1 MSSSLVSS
9 PFLILLSALLMAV
22 AWLVPLAGPLNS
34 LGWVILIRMAIVRN
48 RKSAG
53 WVCGLCGLIHLLIA
67 FHWAGR
73 TIYETTNLGVF
84 GSIAGLI
91 LFLVWESVPFS
102 VFGLAASTL
111 WRRGPDWIFLLV
123 PIWILAERLWP
134 KVFAWSIAHTYLDY
148 PPVIQLAEVAGAS
161 AVAALV
167 MLFNVAAAYGSVFVW
182 PDRMVATSV
191 TLRWTSLAAASSLVV
206 ACLIWGAV
214 REHRI
219 AAMQTTGARLRVAIV
234 QVDPTVVGAIER
246 LRELS
251 DSVEGPVDLFVW
263 PESALGIYHSA
274 LQDFRDQQ
282 RTTELSEAPNPAL
295 DPYSNNRAYL
305 LAGGKTYDEGGR
317 DRGPYRNCAFL
328 INSEKQIVGR
338 TSKRTLMPIGEYVPL
353 ERLVPWFREWL
364 AVDTDLIP
372 GVDFSPLELANGI
385 KLGVTVCYEDT
396 DPAIASANVRSGAD
410 VLIGLI
416 NASAFTSPTTLQQ
429 HLRLA
434 RLRAVE
440 NRTWFLRCSSTGI
453 TCVIDPNGRL
463 AKQLP
468 CGVEAVLV
476 AEIPCN
482 L

>member
-34 LGWVILIRMAIVRN
+34 LGWVILIRMAIVRH
-48 RKSAG
+48 RKAAG
-53 WVCGLCGLIHLLIA
+53 RVTGLSGLIHLLIA

-73 TIYETTNLGVF
+73 TIYETTHLGVF
-84 GSIAGLI
+84 GSIVGFL
-91 LFLVWESVPFS
+91 LFLGWEALPFYG
-102 VFGLAASTL
+102 FGVAASTL
-111 WRRGPDWIFLLV
+111 WRRGPNWIFLLV
-123 PIWILAERLWP
+123 PIWILAERFWP

-148 PPVIQLAEVAGAS
+148 PPFIQLAEVAGTS

-167 MLFNVAAAYGSVFVW
+167 MLFNVTVVYGSVLIW
-182 PDRMVATSV
+182 PDRMAASAAP
-191 TLRWTSLAAASSLVV
+191 RWRSLAAASGLVA
-206 ACLIWGAV
+206 ACLIWGVV

-251 DSVEGPVDLFVW
+251 DSVDGPVDLFVW
-263 PESALGIYHSA
+263 PESALGIYHSS
-274 LQDFRDQQ
+274 LQDFRDEQ

-295 DPYSNNRAYL
+295 DPYSNNRSHL

-364 AVDTDLIP
+364 AVDTD
-372 GVDFSPLELANGI
+372 
-385 KLGVTVCYEDT
+385 
-396 DPAIASANVRSGAD
+396 
-410 VLIGLI
+410 
-416 NASAFTSPTTLQQ
+416 
-429 HLRLA
+429 
-434 RLRAVE
+434 
-440 NRTWFLRCSSTGI
+440 
-453 TCVIDPNGRL
+453 
-463 AKQLP
+463 
-468 CGVEAVLV
+468 
-476 AEIPCN
+476 
-482 L
+482 